1 MIAEWTNWLS
11 WSGAALAIAL
21 IVWVW
26 RSRRISPEEQERR
39 RRLTIYRQGR
49 LIEAV
54 VTDLEP
60 NLVHYSYEIR
70 GIRYTASQDVTTF
83 AGGLAD
89 TVIGAA
95 SCKYQLDNPAN
106 SIVICEDWS
115 GLRQIHSQSTERT
128 NP

>member
-1 MIAEWTNWLS
+1 MLSEWTTWLS
-11 WSGAALAIAL
+11 WAGAALAIGL
-21 IVWVW
+21 LVWLW
-26 RSRRISPEEQERR
+26 RTRRPSPEEQERR

-54 VTDLEP
+54 VTDLEA
-60 NLVHYSYEIR
+60 NLVHYCYEIR
-70 GIRYTASQDVTTF
+70 GIRYTASQDVTSF
-83 AGGLAD
+83 AGGLAEN
-89 TVIGAA
+89 VIGAA

-115 GLRQIHSQSTERT
+115 GLRSVSQPTERT